1 VPEPKK
7 HYETRGWIES
17 VLRYIPGFRGYL
29 EKEYRRESDELQRA
43 WLADRLQRSKRGLD
57 TLAAAL
63 VDAARLDDLP
73 PLERLRSRL
82 DRLIA
87 RIRSAMQGY
96 SGFFDLVQVSEQ
108 TLDRIY
114 EHDLSLMEQVAEL
127 ADAVEAL
134 GKKQETAGDEI
145 PPLLAQ
151 IEMLEDAWDRR
162 EDMLK
167 GLEK

>member
-17 VLRYIPGFRGYL
+17 VLRHIPGFRGYQ
-29 EKEYRRESDELQRA
+29 SDELQRD

-57 TLAAAL
+57 ELAGKL
-63 VDAARLDDLP
+63 VDAGQLDALP
-73 PLERLRSRL
+73 QVEKLRSRI

-96 SGFFDLVQVSEQ
+96 SGFFDLVQIDEQ

-114 EHDLSLMEQVAEL
+114 EHDLALLEQIAAL
-127 ADAVEAL
+127 SDGVEAL
-134 GKKQETAGDEI
+134 SQKVQTAGDEI
-145 PPLLAQ
+145 PQLLTQ
-151 IEMLEDAWDRR
+151 IETLEDAWDHR
-162 EDMLK
+162 EDTLK
-167 GLEK
+167 GLE